1 MTDQPST
8 PRTPR
13 PPENFGMLPYGVPA
27 PPPEEP
33 EEVDEGP
40 PRRPGVVTAAAVV
53 TWVFSGIALIV
64 SAWMLI
70 AVNADRDAFER
81 SVERQND
88 LDGMG
93 LTASELAQTFT
104 IGGAV
109 LALLSVVALVLAFGV
124 YRGSNVARIL
134 LIIMSLV
141 TCVAALLIAFALIP
155 LAWLVAG
162 MVVMSLLMVGRTKWW
177 THLTR

>member
-33 EEVDEGP
+33 EVDEGP

-53 TWVFSGIALIV
+53 TWVFSGVALIV

-141 TCVAALLIAFALIP
+141 TCVAALLIAFALLP
-155 LAWLVAG
+155 LAWLIAG
-162 MVVMSLLMVGRTKWW
+162 MVVMSLLMLGRTKWW
-177 THLTR
+177 THLS